1 MKPLVLL
8 PALLAAALTA
18 QTAGAATEADLVRC
32 RAIAGDAARLACY
45 DALAGTAAAAPAPAP
60 AATPGPAAASA
71 AVRIPATI
79 PAAAEFG
86 FESRLVHS
94 APDSVESRVVG
105 PFDGWEPGTK
115 IRLENG
121 QVWQV
126 SDGSRGVVAL
136 RDPKVRVTRAAM
148 GTFFLEFEGKRQAPR
163 VRRVE

>member
-1 MKPLVLL
+1 MKPLAPL
-8 PALLAAALTA
+8 ALLLACAAPA
-18 QTAGAATEADLVRC
+18 QAAGDVDLARC
-32 RAIAGDAARLACY
+32 RAIAADAARLACY
-45 DALAGTAAAAPAPAP
+45 DALAGAAPVPAAAPPPAAAPAPLAAP
-60 AATPGPAAASA
+60 AAVAAA
-71 AVRIPATI
+71 P
-79 PAAAEFG
+79 EFG
-86 FESRLVHS
+86 FESRVPAS
-94 APDSVESRVVG
+94 APEAVESRIAG
-105 PFDGWEPGTK
+105 RFDGWEPGMK